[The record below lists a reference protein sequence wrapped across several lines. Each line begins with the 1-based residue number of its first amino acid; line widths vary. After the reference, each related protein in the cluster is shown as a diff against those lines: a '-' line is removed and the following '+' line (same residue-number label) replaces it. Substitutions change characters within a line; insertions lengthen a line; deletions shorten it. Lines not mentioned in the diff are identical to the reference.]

1 MRNQWIHFY
10 SGMITVKV
18 SGKGLERF
26 INALVRSNISV
37 WNLKRDV
44 AEQQLIFTIGL
55 DDAKK
60 LRHFARKYGCKVS
73 FSKRTGLPFFV
84 KKLFKNGGFLAGS
97 MLFLIVIFLLSN
109 MIWDIEIT
117 GADPATE
124 YKIEKLL
131 KEIGVKKGQ
140 LQFLVETPESI
151 QQHLTNNIDEIT
163 WVGVELSGTAYYL
176 RVVEKSEPEKTE
188 KSGPQHLVAKKK
200 AVIVDMFVEEGEP
213 QVEIHEHVTPGQILV
228 SGEIGN
234 EDQTRLVSAK
244 GEVYGEIW
252 YKSEV
257 VLPIE
262 SRFQVFNGNE
272 ERKYSLKMGNLAV
285 PLWGIGKTDFK
296 SFEKETDIR
305 EFNFLKWKLPV
316 MFVTDVYRESEQI
329 TRKYS
334 DKDALEVAKE
344 MARRDLKNILPDD
357 ALIKSE
363 KILHHRNENGKV
375 YLTILFHVY
384 EDIAKEQ
391 PIIQGESE

>member
-97 MLFLIVIFLLSN
+97 ILFLIVIFLLSN

-117 GADPATE
+117 GAEPATE

-163 WVGVELSGTAYYL
+163 WVGVELSGTAYHL

-188 KSGPQHLVAKKK
+188 KSGRSILLPRKK
-200 AVIVDMFVEEGEP
+200 
-213 QVEIHEHVTPGQILV
+213 
-228 SGEIGN
+228 
-234 EDQTRLVSAK
+234 R
-244 GEVYGEIW
+244 
-252 YKSEV
+252 
-257 VLPIE
+257 
-262 SRFQVFNGNE
+262 
-272 ERKYSLKMGNLAV
+272 
-285 PLWGIGKTDFK
+285 
-296 SFEKETDIR
+296 
-305 EFNFLKWKLPV
+305 
-316 MFVTDVYRESEQI
+316 
-329 TRKYS
+329 
-334 DKDALEVAKE
+334 
-344 MARRDLKNILPDD
+344 
-357 ALIKSE
+357 
-363 KILHHRNENGKV
+363 
-375 YLTILFHVY
+375 
-384 EDIAKEQ
+384 
-391 PIIQGESE
+391 